1 MLLEK
6 LYIILTVAFIFA
18 IPVIIRKRK
27 KAGASGIKSA
37 LTTICFLLIVLINIL
52 AYWFNFIGLLSW
64 SISFLL
70 LISGA
75 YFTKYLPVPEG
86 RS

>member
-1 MLLEK
+1 MVLK
-6 LYIILTVAFIFA
+6 GLYIILTVAFIFV

-37 LTTICFLLIVLINIL
+37 LTSICFLLMVLINIL

-75 YFTKYLPVPEG
+75 YFTKYLPVPED